1 MDMMLDAAGD
11 PAVGIVD
18 PKGVWP
24 ICSGHL
30 PLSGDR
36 AAALSRDALLDLEQV
51 EFQCPLSGG
60 GLAIK
65 KLTARCFDASS
76 NITNVTAAY
85 SGEPGLWWR
94 RPLGYIFLA
103 AGDSE
108 DIDAYRT
115 SIRPELL
122 AWANTMAESKF
133 EWLVVFVVL
142 GQRGGSLTGAAA
154 GGGGAGLEVQGT
166 SRVLRKMQED
176 LRAKLPS
183 SASGGMFERFVEL
196 AVVADPEANRL
207 RVLRAMQHT
216 VKNCLQSRVRRFGDE
231 LRQLDAKR
239 GGGDAPDG
247 GRSTGAW
254 DFPSVFATKEALALL
269 YEHVSLPHEAL
280 RQYRE
285 LAAFGQFARSEG
297 PDDVLAALRALGEGS
312 RSAPEH
318 VRPFRRRLN
327 AGDVGALE
335 LAQHILMREA
345 RILRALGRGAEAAD
359 RVGEFVQ
366 SHYAKL
372 LSTRYASP
380 RASEPREEGGAAPT
394 DERAADIVAMGA
406 ALEVWAHVLCI
417 DAAATCEREAPEA
430 CDESTRAVAR
440 RPAAAGADAPVA
452 DYSEPTPEST
462 DEPAHTSATALV
474 QADPAV
480 VSRAVGALL
489 RMARAHLVRLAL
501 AYAPWLSASTLWRAA
516 DRLRR
521 PTAAETWMPM
531 SHGGDELPAPLPP
544 PSSVAADVLQ
554 SMRPVFHMGDDACR
568 NDTMRLT
575 STMASVCNFEAA
587 YVALTRRVIKHSN
600 LAHQPG
606 FFARSCFELAEFMLE
621 QRDHAAAREMLS
633 HALRQFPPQGSGLP
647 GAGWRSIR
655 RALLHRKARCDHF
668 CGDARAYVSTV
679 VSLLDESVGDS
690 DDVELAQCYERD
702 MRRMNTQGA
711 LEGEPL
717 CVDVGNLLSIDSIEP
732 DAPAGERRAMR
743 VMNGVDGQVRACR
756 CGVSKIMQLTFSLT
770 SRFREPISIDSA
782 RLIMRDDSAL
792 ESSLVRVPCEIAPGR
807 TRVLV
812 RLCCSV
818 PGRTVLSGVEL
829 DFGRIRFL
837 VRQSRS
843 CATFGLDVVPA
854 PVVPPPHSSAQAS
867 DASNSGIIDA
877 PSAQLP
883 VWNIYV
889 SLAPLQLAGPIT
901 VGALTQAT
909 FTLHPPSP
917 DAIGTRRMR
926 FHLPPSTDWLM
937 HGCAAGLTCSLPKDM
952 DNALVFKC
960 VLVPLRAGARKR
972 RVFSNPETRLFLN
985 RGARAHRLFAPARF
999 AARMAGGASGGERVR
1014 IEAAAIHM
1022 DSLRSVRLQFSS
1034 YRAALASG
1042 RKPVLGGFRCR
1053 LTRRRH
1059 SCEYV
1064 SPGLNSRPTK

>member
-1 MDMMLDAAGD
+1 MASLA
-11 PAVGIVD
+11 
-18 PKGVWP
+18 
-24 ICSGHL
+24 C
-30 PLSGDR
+30 
-36 AAALSRDALLDLEQV
+36 
-51 EFQCPLSGG
+51 GG
-60 GLAIK
+60 GG
-65 KLTARCFDASS
+65 RCG
-76 NITNVTAAY
+76 IH
-85 SGEPGLWWR
+85 
-94 RPLGYIFLA
+94 FLA

-335 LAQHILMREA
+335 LAQHLLMR
-345 RILRALGRGAEAAD
+345 
-359 RVGEFVQ
+359 
-366 SHYAKL
+366 AKL
-372 LSTRYASP
+372 GYSALLVVAPRPRIASASLSNLTTRGFCRP
-380 RASEPREEGGAAPT
+380 VTHHRARANPAKRGAAPT

-417 DAAATCEREAPEA
+417 DAAATCGARPRKRAT
-430 CDESTRAVAR
+430 STRAVAR

-516 DRLRR
+516 DHLRR
-521 PTAAETWMPM
+521 PTTAETWMPM

-544 PSSVAADVLQ
+544 PSSVAADVLKAL
-554 SMRPVFHMGDDACR
+554 RPVFHMGDDACR

-575 STMASVCNFEAA
+575 STMASVCA
-587 YVALTRRVIKHSN
+587 I
-600 LAHQPG
+600 
-606 FFARSCFELAEFMLE
+606 
-621 QRDHAAAREMLS
+621 
-633 HALRQFPPQGSGLP
+633 LRP
-647 GAGWRSIR
+647 
-655 RALLHRKARCDHF
+655 
-668 CGDARAYVSTV
+668 
-679 VSLLDESVGDS
+679 
-690 DDVELAQCYERD
+690 
-702 MRRMNTQGA
+702 RM
-711 LEGEPL
+711 
-717 CVDVGNLLSIDSIEP
+717 
-732 DAPAGERRAMR
+732 
-743 VMNGVDGQVRACR
+743 
-756 CGVSKIMQLTFSLT
+756 
-770 SRFREPISIDSA
+770 
-782 RLIMRDDSAL
+782 
-792 ESSLVRVPCEIAPGR
+792 
-807 TRVLV
+807 
-812 RLCCSV
+812 
-818 PGRTVLSGVEL
+818 
-829 DFGRIRFL
+829 
-837 VRQSRS
+837 SRS
-843 CATFGLDVVPA
+843 
-854 PVVPPPHSSAQAS
+854 
-867 DASNSGIIDA
+867 
-877 PSAQLP
+877 
-883 VWNIYV
+883 
-889 SLAPLQLAGPIT
+889 
-901 VGALTQAT
+901 
-909 FTLHPPSP
+909 
-917 DAIGTRRMR
+917 
-926 FHLPPSTDWLM
+926 
-937 HGCAAGLTCSLPKDM
+937 
-952 DNALVFKC
+952 
-960 VLVPLRAGARKR
+960 
-972 RVFSNPETRLFLN
+972 
-985 RGARAHRLFAPARF
+985 
-999 AARMAGGASGGERVR
+999 
-1014 IEAAAIHM
+1014 
-1022 DSLRSVRLQFSS
+1022 
-1034 YRAALASG
+1034 RAA
-1042 RKPVLGGFRCR
+1042 
-1053 LTRRRH
+1053 
-1059 SCEYV
+1059 
-1064 SPGLNSRPTK
+1064 